1 MKWFFAVFFSF
12 SFVFLAIFG
21 VNCVYGYFFPMR
33 FQDEISSACEKF
45 DVDEAV
51 VYSVINVESHFNQ
64 NAVSQ
69 KGAIGLMQVMP
80 STASE
85 LATALNLS
93 EFDLASP
100 QDNITF
106 GTYYI
111 SELSKKFENL
121 ETALAAYNA
130 GPTNV
135 SGWLKNA
142 DYSDDGKTLKEI
154 PFAETKNYLE
164 KFRQNYNYYKTKIK

>member
-1 MKWFFAVFFSF
+1 
-12 SFVFLAIFG
+12 
-21 VNCVYGYFFPMR
+21 
-33 FQDEISSACEKF
+33 
-45 DVDEAV
+45 
-51 VYSVINVESHFNQ
+51 
-64 NAVSQ
+64 
-69 KGAIGLMQVMP
+69 MQVMP

-121 ETALAAYNA
+121 ETALAAFNA

-135 SGWLKNA
+135 SGWLKNS

>member
-1 MKWFFAVFFSF
+1 
-12 SFVFLAIFG
+12 
-21 VNCVYGYFFPMR
+21 MR

-93 EFDLASP
+93 EFDLASA

-130 GPTNV
+130 GPTNI
-135 SGWLKNA
+135 SGWLKNS